1 MAYETLISEI
11 PILECFAVR
20 GKFNIAAPQKFQP
33 NMFKSH
39 LEYDQIPKGNA
50 KHIIVVR

>member
-1 MAYETLISEI
+1 MEYKALSSAV
-11 PILECFAVR
+11 PVLEYFERA
-20 GKFNIAAPQKFQP
+20 GKSNIGELQKFQP

-50 KHIIVVR
+50 KHIVIVR